1 MWSTDETTGRLVCT
15 MHGAVGPTQSE
26 MMNNWPSKHCSQ
38 DIQWRVSVTNSWE
51 LQNSFAVVAVVKCGC
66 GYKKLAF

>member
-1 MWSTDETTGRLVCT
+1 

-26 MMNNWPSKHCSQ
+26 MMNNWPSKHLFSGHTAEGV
-38 DIQWRVSVTNSWE
+38 RVTNSWE